1 MTAVVYK
8 FDENFLDG
16 SKLSFDFSWENYIAM
31 FTKKTH
37 IYELKQIVIVWKNLN
52 WKQQQEQC
60 TVRWKFILLFITSQ

>member
-1 MTAVVYK
+1 MTAVVYE
-8 FDENFLDG
+8 FQLR
-16 SKLSFDFSWENYIAM
+16 KLYCYVY
-31 FTKKTH
+31 KKTH